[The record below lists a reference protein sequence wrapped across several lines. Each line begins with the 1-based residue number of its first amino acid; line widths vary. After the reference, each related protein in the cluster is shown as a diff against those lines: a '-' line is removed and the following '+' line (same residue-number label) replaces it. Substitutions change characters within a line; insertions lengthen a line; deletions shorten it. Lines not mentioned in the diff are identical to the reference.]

1 MSQPD
6 DYVVRTEGLAKAYHT
21 GADPLYALR
30 NVSLTVKRGEM
41 LAIMGPSGSGKTT
54 LLNLL
59 GCVDLPTSGRYWLDG
74 QDVSRLGDHA
84 LSRIRNQKI
93 GFVFQ
98 GFNLLP
104 RLTALKNVELPLTY
118 ASRRVKR
125 AASREALAQVGLSGR
140 GHHRP
145 NELSG
150 GEQQR
155 VAIARALVMQPAI
168 VLADEPTGNLDSRT
182 GEELMQLFQ
191 ELNRAGVTLLVV
203 THDAHVAS
211 HAARVVEMLD
221 GLIVADRAVADR
233 LDARQV
239 LAEMPP
245 RVTTIGGDAR

>member
-6 DYVVRTEGLAKAYHT
+6 ESVVRTENLGKEYRT
-21 GADPLYALR
+21 GAAPVNALR
-30 NVSLTVKRGEM
+30 NVSLKVKRGEM

-59 GCVDLPTSGRYWLDG
+59 GCVDRPTSGRYWLDG
-74 QDVSRLGDHA
+74 QDVSELGDQA

-104 RLTALKNVELPLTY
+104 RLSALQNAQLPLTY
-118 ASRRVKR
+118 ASRRVR
-125 AASREALAQVGLSGR
+125 LATARDALERVGLGPR

-145 NELSG
+145 SELSVG
-150 GEQQR
+150 QQQR
-155 VAIARALVMQPAI
+155 VAVARALVMNPAI

-182 GEELMQLFQ
+182 GEEIMQLFQ
-191 ELNRAGVTLLVV
+191 ELNRGGVTLLVV
-203 THDAHVAS
+203 THDAHVAR

-221 GLIVADRAVADR
+221 GRIVADRVVADR
-233 LDARQV
+233 VDARQV

-245 RVTTIGGDAR
+245 PPTTMGADAS